1 MAGRENA
8 GKTPRGS
15 GHAGCSTAR
24 SMRALAFVLL
34 GAAVAATACGDE
46 PKAPTATPASVE
58 LCQRP
63 KSIDT
68 EFHQGDKVAAKTLVL
83 TFDDGPAEV
92 TSELSTYLK
101 SEGIAATFFVNGANF
116 AGFETA
122 LEQVVADGHLVGN
135 HTQTHA
141 ALTSL
146 ASVDVVREV
155 AETDA
160 LIKALVPEGKLFF
173 RPPFGDYNPDVQKAL
188 AGSAMNKY
196 QGPIGWDIGDH
207 MGPDSA
213 ADWDCWSNENG
224 TTSTVEEC
232 GSLYLKE
239 IRQKTKG
246 IVLLHDGPP
255 GGDGAKTLAMVKQM
269 VPVLKKEGYSFAR
282 VDAPLPTG
290 TGAGSAAPGEDP
302 CAKK

>member
-1 MAGRENA
+1 
-8 GKTPRGS
+8 
-15 GHAGCSTAR
+15 
-24 SMRALAFVLL
+24 MRVLAFVLL

-46 PKAPTATPASVE
+46 PTAPTSTPASVE

-83 TFDDGPAEV
+83 TFDDGPAEI

-101 SEGIAATFFVNGANF
+101 SEGIAATFFVNGGNI

-122 LEQVVADGHLVGN
+122 LQQVIADGHLVGN

-141 ALTSL
+141 ALTTL
-146 ASVDVVREV
+146 ASVDIVREV
-155 AETDA
+155 EQTDA
-160 LIKALVPEGKLFF
+160 LIKAFVPEGKLFF
-173 RPPFGDYNPDVQKAL
+173 RPPFGDYGPDVQRAL

-196 QGPIGWDIGDH
+196 QGPVGWDIGDH
-207 MGPDSA
+207 LGADSG
-213 ADWDCWSNENG
+213 ADWDCWSTDDG
-224 TTSTVEEC
+224 RTATVEEC

-239 IRQKTKG
+239 IRAKTKG

-255 GGDGAKTLAMVKQM
+255 GGEGAKTVEMVKQM

-282 VDAPLPTG
+282 IDAAPPPGSST
-290 TGAGSAAPGEDP
+290 TAPGAGAGGDP
-302 CAKK
+302 CAKR